1 MSSLP
6 YLVLFSF
13 PLWQGEGKQ
22 YDLPVKKKSDICTIM
37 YTSGTTGDPKGV
49 LMSNESIVTI
59 TAGVRHF
66 LAIFNESV
74 SFLLSNLSWFTWK
87 ICNFELKCSK
97 LNKQLTEKDVYISY
111 LPLAHVFDRAVEEC
125 IIQVGGSIGFWRGVS
140 TSRVPDLPTQLCICL
155 LCFFANVWYVH
166 VSYVLSVLRMLSCW
180 LKTLV
185 S

>member
-74 SFLLSNLSWFTWK
+74 SFLLSYLSWFTWK
-87 ICNFELKCSK
+87 ATTVNWNVLIFCLQKK
-97 LNKQLTEKDVYISY
+97 KKKQQQQLTEKDVYISY

-155 LCFFANVWYVH
+155 LCF
-166 VSYVLSVLRMLSCW
+166 SC
-180 LKTLV
+180 
-185 S
+185 